1 METEI
6 QKRHNDYLLSE
17 IPILQGENGT
27 YGKVAM
33 SLLKNKNRAG
43 IRSDICSLFYIPTR
57 INSYGF
63 SNFIFR
69 FLGGLITFAESTAK
83 FS

>member
-6 QKRHNDYLLSE
+6 QKRHNDYPLSE

-43 IRSDICSLFYIPTR
+43 IKAIFARS
-57 INSYGF
+57 
-63 SNFIFR
+63 
-69 FLGGLITFAESTAK
+69 ST
-83 FS
+83 SPHG

>member
-17 IPILQGENGT
+17 ILILQGENGT

-33 SLLKNKNRAG
+33 PPQKQKPR
-43 IRSDICSLFYIPTR
+43 RDKSDICSLFYIPTR

-69 FLGGLITFAESTAK
+69 FLGGLITFAESTVK